1 MSNLTSSMLYFIFL
15 SLYYYLPR
23 AVLVSATSVIDNL
36 INARQSIALGL
47 SLFFICLYLLR
58 YVSEQFKKVNLSL
71 LLMSYYGLYVIGAIV
86 TFSVIGFK

>member
-23 AVLVSATSVIDNL
+23 AILVRTTNVIDSL

-47 SLFFICLYLLR
+47 SLIFVGVYLLQ
-58 YVSEQFKKVNLSL
+58 YVAKRFKKVNLSL
-71 LLMSYYGLYVIGAIV
+71 LLMSYYGVYVIGAIV
-86 TFSVIGFK
+86 TFIVIGFK